1 MKLLC
6 SDRRLAW
13 GLGVAGL
20 IPFAVA
26 LLLAWW
32 GPTVWQV
39 VATYSFVY
47 YSAVILSFL
56 GGVHWGA
63 AIQNAQEGS
72 RRRLVLAM
80 VPSLLAWP
88 ALMMNTVSGLWI
100 LLAGFI
106 LIGGYDMSREGRVG
120 FPRWYLTLRAV
131 LTLVVAILHGFL
143 LLRLRG

>member
-26 LLLAWW
+26 LLLVWW

-63 AIQNAQEGS
+63 AVQNAQEGS

-120 FPRWYLTLRAV
+120 FPRWYLLLRAV

>member
-20 IPFAVA
+20 IPFAAA
-26 LLLAWW
+26 LGLAWW
-32 GPTVWQV
+32 GPIAWQV

-88 ALMMNTVSGLWI
+88 ALIMNTVSGLWV

-120 FPRWYLTLRAV
+120 FPRWYLMLRAV
-131 LTLVVAILHGFL
+131 LTLVVALLHGLL

>member
-1 MKLLC
+1 MVGPYCVASSGHLQFCLLQRG
-6 SDRRLAW
+6 DPIFLRW
-13 GLGVAGL
+13 G
-20 IPFAVA
+20 A
-26 LLLAWW
+26 L
-32 GPTVWQV
+32 
-39 VATYSFVY
+39 
-47 YSAVILSFL
+47 
-56 GGVHWGA
+56 GA

-120 FPRWYLTLRAV
+120 FPRWYLMLRAV
-131 LTLVVAILHGFL
+131 LTLVVAIFHGFL

>member
-120 FPRWYLTLRAV
+120 FPRWYLMLRAV
-131 LTLVVAILHGFL
+131 LTLVVAIFHGFL

>member
-1 MKLLC
+1 MKPLC

-13 GLGVAGL
+13 GLGIAGL
-20 IPFAVA
+20 IPFAVG
-26 LLLAWW
+26 LGLAWW
-32 GPTVWQV
+32 GPMVWQV
-39 VATYSFVY
+39 AAIYSFVY

-56 GGVHWGA
+56 GGAHWGA
-63 AIQNAQEGS
+63 AIQKPREDS

-80 VPSLLAWP
+80 VPSLVAWP
-88 ALMMNTVSGLWI
+88 ALMMNTVTGLWV

-120 FPRWYLTLRAV
+120 FPRWYLMLRAV

>member
-20 IPFAVA
+20 IPFAAA
-26 LLLAWW
+26 LALAWW
-32 GPTVWQV
+32 GPIAWQV

-88 ALMMNTVSGLWI
+88 ALMMNTVSGLWV

-120 FPRWYLTLRAV
+120 FPRWYLMLRAV
-131 LTLVVAILHGFL
+131 LTLVVALLHGLL